1 MAEKEK
7 KKADKSTGEAGVAKK
22 PTKQY
27 PIRKQAEK
35 ENADPHRPGTSE
47 DICSVCCGAYNDDV
61 DENGDVTEDW
71 IQCADSKCGVWSH
84 VDCLERE
91 ARGFVCSSC
100 SSIFN

>member
-7 KKADKSTGEAGVAKK
+7 KKGTGGAGVAKK

-27 PIRKQAEK
+27 PIKKQAEK
-35 ENADPHRPGTSE
+35 ENADPHHPGTSG
-47 DICSVCCGAYNDDV
+47 DICSMCCGAYNVDV
-61 DENGDVTEDW
+61 DENGDVIEDW
-71 IQCADSKCGVWSH
+71 NQCARKCGVWSH

-100 SSIFN
+100 FSIFN